1 MALDCVALQERDG
14 CTQRRAPA
22 AQEEQKRHRAC
33 LGVEDEAFQEKA
45 GCVDEP
51 WSVKDGAKDTDE
63 CAMTSH
69 TEMCEDCEVTS
80 VEAGHDVERVTAQCD
95 ETEGILNQ
103 LKDKTSAG
111 LTALEKKGLDRKIS
125 HQDLT
130 EAETGRS
137 SF

>member
-1 MALDCVALQERDG
+1 M
-14 CTQRRAPA
+14 
-22 AQEEQKRHRAC
+22 
-33 LGVEDEAFQEKA
+33 
-45 GCVDEP
+45 DEP
-51 WSVKDGAKDTDE
+51 QSVKDGAKDTDE

-80 VEAGHDVERVTAQCD
+80 VEEGHDVERVTAQSD
-95 ETEGILNQ
+95 ETACILNQ
-103 LKDKTSAG
+103 LKDETSAG

-130 EAETGRS
+130 KAETGRS